1 MFAWPLWRA
10 CSQMS
15 DFELGLDRELEHLK
29 LFLLSQHAA
38 ALEAARATRQ
48 RIQEESA
55 RCIQLEQPPVTAL
68 HCTDGTYVLKDNAV
82 FKETLVTGDVTALMR
97 ALMRVR
103 AGLPSSALARPPR
116 IRIRNRSSSRIPLSD
131 LSGPKLRS
139 TTRMADGHPGQ
150 GRSFREPLAGPMQ
163 EDVETTDGI
172 EQEQEQEQEQEGANS
187 RIKRRLTKKTK
198 GADSRISARER
209 KRVQSARGCKAYHP
223 SGFKSRQLQAI
234 CVEVGVAQRGSND
247 AMIARLRKKGFG
259 VSRSLGQALVY
270 RLPELLHRPGPSD

>member
-1 MFAWPLWRA
+1 
-10 CSQMS
+10 MS

-103 AGLPSSALARPPR
+103 AGLPSSALAKPPR
-116 IRIRNRSSSRIPLSD
+116 IRIRNRSPSRIPVSD

-139 TTRMADGHPGQ
+139 TTRMAGGHPRQ
-150 GRSFREPLAGPMQ
+150 SRSFREPLAEPMQ

-172 EQEQEQEQEQEGANS
+172 EQEQEWQLHRIEQEQTAIEAWPNS
-187 RIKRRLTKKTK
+187 PIRRRFTKKTK

-270 RLPELLHRPGPSD
+270 RLPELLDRTGPSD